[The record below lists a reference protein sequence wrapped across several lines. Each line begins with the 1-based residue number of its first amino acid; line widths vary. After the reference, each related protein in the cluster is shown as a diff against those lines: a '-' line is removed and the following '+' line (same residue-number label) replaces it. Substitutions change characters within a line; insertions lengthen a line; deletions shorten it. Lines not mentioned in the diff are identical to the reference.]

1 MTDPD
6 PSSSAGPPT
15 KSRGVLGFFNLFRK
29 GHAESQPQAVPHDT
43 PATGELVS
51 HAREFQD
58 LRVDDVMTP
67 RADIVGIEQ
76 SSSFAEVTARFVEAE
91 HSRMPVYKETL
102 DEPVGLVHVKDVFKL
117 LARKS
122 GKPAAAD
129 QILQDGRRILRKL
142 LFVPGSMP
150 ASELLGL
157 MRARRTHMALVIDEF
172 GGTDGLVTLEDLLE
186 RLVGDISDEHDVEAD
201 QGFAPIA
208 QDALG
213 WIADGRAPLE
223 ELEAAMGEGVDLAPP
238 DLDEEID
245 TVAGLVNALA
255 GRVPQRGEQIEHPG
269 GFAIEVLAAD
279 PRRVKRVR
287 VRRAAEPAAGAPA

>member
-1 MTDPD
+1 
-6 PSSSAGPPT
+6 
-15 KSRGVLGFFNLFRK
+15 VLSLFNIFRK
-29 GHAESQPQAVPHDT
+29 GHGDSEAQAQEHET

-67 RADIVGIEQ
+67 RADIVGIAQ
-76 SSSFAEVTARFVEAE
+76 SSTFAEVVARFVEAE

-117 LARKS
+117 LARKT
-122 GKPAAAD
+122 GKPAPGD

-142 LFVPGSMP
+142 LFVPGAMP
-150 ASELLGL
+150 ASELLGQ
-157 MRARRTHMALVIDEF
+157 MRAQRTHMALVIDEF
-172 GGTDGLVTLEDLLE
+172 GGADGLVTLEDLIE
-186 RLVGDISDEHDVEAD
+186 PLVGDISDEHDLESD

-208 QDALG
+208 EDALG

-223 ELEAAMGEGVDLAPP
+223 ELEAAMGEGTDLAPP

-255 GRVPQRGEQIEHPG
+255 GRVPQRGEEIEHPG

-287 VRRAAEPAAGAPA
+287 VRRAAEPAAGAEA

>member
-1 MTDPD
+1 
-6 PSSSAGPPT
+6 
-15 KSRGVLGFFNLFRK
+15 VLGLFNLFRK
-29 GHAESQPQAVPHDT
+29 GHGDADALGADHET

-58 LRVDDVMTP
+58 LRVEDAMTP
-67 RADIVGIEQ
+67 RADIVGIDQ
-76 SSSFAEVTARFVEAE
+76 SCTFAEVVARFVEAE
-91 HSRMPVYKETL
+91 HSRMPVYKDTL

-122 GKPAAAD
+122 GKPAAGD

-186 RLVGDISDEHDVEAD
+186 QLVGDISDEHDLEED

-208 QDALG
+208 EDAIG

-255 GRVPQRGEQIEHPG
+255 GRVPQRGEEIEHPAG
-269 GFAIEVLAAD
+269 YAIEVLAAD
-279 PRRVKRVR
+279 PRRVRRVR
-287 VRRAAEPAAGAPA
+287 VRRAPAPPAEAPAA

>member
-6 PSSSAGPPT
+6 PSSSADPRT
-15 KSRGVLGFFNLFRK
+15 KSRGVMAIFNIFRK
-29 GHAESQPQAVPHDT
+29 SHGEHDGAPEEHDT
-43 PATGELVS
+43 AATGELVN
-51 HAREFQD
+51 HAREFQE

-67 RADIVGIEQ
+67 RADIVAIEQ
-76 SSSFAEVTARFVEAE
+76 SSSFAEVVARFVEAE
-91 HSRMPVYKETL
+91 HSRMPVYQETL

-117 LARKS
+117 LARKTGGPAS
-122 GKPAAAD
+122 GD

-172 GGTDGLVTLEDLLE
+172 GGTDGLATLEDLLE
-186 RLVGDISDEHDVEAD
+186 CLVGEIADEHDVDDD
-201 QGFAPIA
+201 QGFAAIA
-208 QDALG
+208 EDAMG

-223 ELEAAMGEGVDLAPP
+223 DLEAAMGEGVDLAPP

-255 GRVPQRGEQIEHPG
+255 GRVPQRGEEIEHPG

-279 PRRVKRVR
+279 PRRVRRVR
-287 VRRAAEPAAGAPA
+287 VRRSAEPAAGPAA